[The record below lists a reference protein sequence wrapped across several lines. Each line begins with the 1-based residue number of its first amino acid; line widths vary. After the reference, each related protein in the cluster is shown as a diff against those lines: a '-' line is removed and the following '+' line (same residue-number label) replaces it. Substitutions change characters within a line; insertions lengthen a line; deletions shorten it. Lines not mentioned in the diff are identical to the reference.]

1 MKRMNRRI
9 KVSFKWLMALAVA
22 FGAIGCVGAPIVP
35 PLGLVY
41 TDIDAPLSL
50 LGGTGARR
58 GEASVTSILGLVS
71 TGDGSVK
78 AAAADGGI
86 SRVQRVDYEF
96 FNVLGVY
103 QRYTTVAYGD

>member
-22 FGAIGCVGAPIVP
+22 FGAMGCIGAPIVP
-35 PLGLVY
+35 PLGLIY
-41 TDIDAPLSL
+41 TDIDAPLTLAGKAGS
-50 LGGTGARR
+50 RR

-78 AAAADGGI
+78 AAAAAGGI
-86 SRVQRVDYEF
+86 KQVVRVDYEF
-96 FNVLGVY
+96 YNVLGVY